1 MAESTSLFVPSSA
14 PTRDTRMR
22 KSERDGEQERWGRS
36 GRPLRRRN
44 SKAGT
49 YASFIKE
56 IASKD
61 CCFAHGYVSWHCL
74 ASLQPRS
81 LAPTQPSSLL
91 CRCRCSRHS
100 NYGAFIF
107 NLFLEITICWELA
120 RQTTPRS
127 CELPSF
133 SRTFRPSAIVVR
145 LVESSVPLDSTVQN
159 LYVLPKI
166 EFELFTNIILLN
178 IKNIF

>member
-1 MAESTSLFVPSSA
+1 MPSSA
-14 PTRDTRMR
+14 PTRDTRTR

-61 CCFAHGYVSWHCL
+61 CCFAHGYVSWRCL

-127 CELPSF
+127 CDLPSF
-133 SRTFRPSAIVVR
+133 SRTFRPSAIVAR
-145 LVESSVPLDSTVQN
+145 LVETSVPFDLTR
-159 LYVLPKI
+159 
-166 EFELFTNIILLN
+166 FEN
-178 IKNIF
+178 IKYKIDFNI

>member
-1 MAESTSLFVPSSA
+1 MT
-14 PTRDTRMR
+14 
-22 KSERDGEQERWGRS
+22 QERERAKETRSKREGGRS

-127 CELPSF
+127 YELPSF
-133 SRTFRPSAIVVR
+133 SLTFEPSAIVAR
-145 LVESSVPLDSTVQN
+145 LVESSIYHS
-159 LYVLPKI
+159 I
-166 EFELFTNIILLN
+166 RWFE
-178 IKNIF
+178 